1 MTTRKNYY
9 VIRLNCKVTKCVY
22 TKAVSMDRK
31 FRLKCTNDVRKVL
44 RLKVM

>member
-1 MTTRKNYY
+1 MTRKTYH

-31 FRLKCTNDVRKVL
+31 FRLKCINEVRKVL